1 MAFLIPAASSS
12 EGKSV
17 IFLSNFLSPLGRITL
32 TSDGTALIG
41 LAFEQE
47 AHPRDRSTA
56 IAQSHPILLDAER
69 QLHEYLG
76 NWRKSF
82 DVPLRP
88 EGTPFQQEVWRQL
101 CQIPFGQTI
110 SYLELAK
117 QIGKEKAVRA
127 VGMANGRNPISIL
140 IPCHRVIGAN
150 GKLTGYGG
158 GLWRKEFLLQ
168 HEGALNTLGQ
178 RALFEDQP
186 STATG

>member
-1 MAFLIPAASSS
+1 MIYISDF
-12 EGKSV
+12 
-17 IFLSNFLSPLGRITL
+17 NSPIGRITL
-32 TSDGTALIG
+32 SSDGEALTG

-47 AHPRDRSTA
+47 AHPRDRSGA
-56 IAQSHPILLDAER
+56 VEQAHPLLIDAER
-69 QLHEYLG
+69 QLLEYFG
-76 NWRKSF
+76 HWRKTF
-82 DVPLRP
+82 DIPIRP
-88 EGTPFQQEVWRQL
+88 AGTPFQQEVWQQL

-178 RALFEDQP
+178 RTLFENRP